1 MSSRNQGPE
10 LVYDQ
15 IGSGPTALFL
25 HDDPARHAALLND
38 CAPLAA
44 SKLRVVVALV
54 TGATSDSTAVIALL
68 KQLGIGRAVVIAIG
82 KGNHTLIDLL
92 EKHPER
98 IAAASFVADKA
109 LAKELRTCTDNP
121 RIHALLRSGRRAS
134 VATAVAKARRP
145 TSPYGAV
152 QAWAARIVDG
162 CRTGLRN
169 CSALLAGLEL
179 TGLIQ
184 FDDGSDDEETVSEAS

>member
-1 MSSRNQGPE
+1 
-10 LVYDQ
+10 
-15 IGSGPTALFL
+15 
-25 HDDPARHAALLND
+25 LLND

-92 EKHPER
+92 ERHPER

-109 LAKELRTCTDNP
+109 LAKALRSCTENP
-121 RIHALLRSGRRAS
+121 RIHGLLRNGRQRNIAR
-134 VATAVAKARRP
+134 AVAKTRRP
-145 TSPYGAV
+145 VSAYGAV
-152 QAWAARIVDG
+152 QAWAGRIVDG
-162 CRTGLRN
+162 CRTGIRN

-184 FDDGSDDEETVSEAS
+184 FDDGGDDEETVSEAS